1 MTIKDI
7 ITSVKAVAGSYSEP
21 SFHRDRKR
29 LKIKPAAIRQIPQQ
43 YPRDTAERIL
53 KARGFETALCPISTM
68 LPPLNTAASQLEN
81 IRRTSKLISPAKLKA
96 EKRKG
101 KATR

>member
-7 ITSVKAVAGSYSEP
+7 ITSVAAVAGSYSEP

-43 YPRDTAERIL
+43 YPGDTAERIL
-53 KARGFETALCPISTM
+53 KARGFNPALSLMATF
-68 LPPLNTAASQLEN
+68 PPLNTAASALEN
-81 IRRTSKLISPAKLKA
+81 IRRADKLVSPVALKA